1 MSTNKRTYRVNSL
14 LKEVISEVIRFDVK
28 NPHIHELWTVT
39 EVDVSKDL
47 HSAKVYVSVIG
58 SQSDKD
64 RTLKALQSA
73 SGYVGVAAAKKVT
86 LRYFPHLTFMLDE
99 SVDKVMQI
107 DKVLDRIKLNQK
119 PPSNDTTSL

>member
-1 MSTNKRTYRVNSL
+1 MSTNKRTYRLNSL
-14 LKEVISEVIRFDVK
+14 LKEVISEVIRHDVK

-47 HSAKVYVSVIG
+47 HSAKVYISVIG

-73 SGYVGVAAAKKVT
+73 SGFVGVTAAKKVT
-86 LRYFPHLTFMLDE
+86 LRYFPQLTFFLDE

-107 DKVLDRIKLNQK
+107 DEVLNRIKLNQK
-119 PPSNDTTSL
+119 PPLNDPTNL